1 MIRKAGIRCEVM
13 VEKVVKRCGGSRC
26 RKKLVPG
33 AKKASPDVF
42 KPSSIILICS
52 KE

>member
-1 MIRKAGIRCEVM
+1 MQEETVA
-13 VEKVVKRCGGSRC
+13 
-26 RKKLVPG
+26 LG